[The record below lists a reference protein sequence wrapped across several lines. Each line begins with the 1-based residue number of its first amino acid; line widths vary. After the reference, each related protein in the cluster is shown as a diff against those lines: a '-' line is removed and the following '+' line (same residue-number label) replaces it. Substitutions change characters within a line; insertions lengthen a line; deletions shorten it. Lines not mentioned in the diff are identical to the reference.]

1 MRTTVIGLQFLL
13 AAVIGMSAPGQAAP
27 AAAGAPI
34 RIGIT
39 TPMQLAVGRD
49 SQDGAQLAIDEIN
62 AKGGVLGRRLEMVVA
77 DETENPETGITA
89 VKKLTS
95 DEKVDVLVGGYSS
108 GVTLAQLPHISTAKT
123 IYLGIGA
130 ASPAITA
137 KVKTDNENYKYIF
150 RVNPLNSK
158 WLAASLVDF
167 VVNFVGAEKGLKKIA
182 IVGESAKW
190 VQDLVPALKQLHEVI
205 DAVVGALQEETALG
219 DD

>member
-62 AKGGVLGRRLEMVVA
+62 AKGGVFGRRLEMVVA

-95 DEKVDVLVGGYSS
+95 DEKVDVPDGELVERRHPGATAPHLDGEDHLP
-108 GVTLAQLPHISTAKT
+108 GHRRCLARHHRQSE
-123 IYLGIGA
+123 
-130 ASPAITA
+130 
-137 KVKTDNENYKYIF
+137 D
-150 RVNPLNSK
+150 R
-158 WLAASLVDF
+158 
-167 VVNFVGAEKGLKKIA
+167 
-182 IVGESAKW
+182 
-190 VQDLVPALKQLHEVI
+190 
-205 DAVVGALQEETALG
+205 
-219 DD
+219 